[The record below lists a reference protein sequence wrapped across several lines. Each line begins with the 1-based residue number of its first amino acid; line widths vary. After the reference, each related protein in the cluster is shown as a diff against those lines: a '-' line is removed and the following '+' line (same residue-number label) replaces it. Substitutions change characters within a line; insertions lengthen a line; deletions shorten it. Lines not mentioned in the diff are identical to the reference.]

1 MPKSSFRAAGGA
13 LAAFALAALAACTM
27 PDAGGP
33 TAPRAP
39 SLSQAPAHG
48 AAPASVEWNAVA
60 RGLVAKNRSN
70 VFAAFRVYALTG
82 AAALRALEAA
92 EAASSGGNVV
102 SRRAAIAAASSE
114 VLARLYPGDAEA
126 LEAMLR
132 EQVESAEWL
141 ERDGVDAAAGE
152 ALGRAAAAGVL
163 DEASTDGYTDPW
175 TGTVPTGPGMWYSI
189 TTPPTP
195 PAGATIADARPW
207 LLLSPD
213 QFRPPPPPA
222 FGSPAFLADLAE
234 VRRISDTRTPEQ
246 DAIAKFWAMG
256 AGTHTP
262 PGYWNERASEMALR
276 YRLNESRAARLL
288 ALLNMVAVDAII
300 ASNDAK
306 LAYWLLRPSQA
317 DPAIT
322 LAIAPLPNFPAYPSN
337 HATIS
342 AAMAE
347 VLAVAFPNRADE
359 LRAAADE
366 AALSRVYGGIHYRF
380 DGDAGLALGRAVARW
395 GIAADETHATR

>member
-1 MPKSSFRAAGGA
+1 MSNSLFRAIGGA
-13 LAAFALAALAACTM
+13 LAAVALASCAE
-27 PDAGGP
+27 P
-33 TAPRAP
+33 TASGPAATERAP
-39 SLSQAPAHG
+39 ALSQAPAHG
-48 AAPASVEWNAVA
+48 TVPAAVEWNGIA

-70 VFAAFRVYALTG
+70 VFSAFRVYALTG
-82 AAALRALEAA
+82 VASLRALDAA
-92 EAASSGGNVV
+92 EAASSHGTVV

-114 VLARLYPGDAEA
+114 VLARIYPGDADA
-126 LEAMLR
+126 LETMLR
-132 EQVESAEWL
+132 ERVESDEWL
-141 ERDGVDAAAGE
+141 ERDGIDAAAGE

-163 DEASTDGYTDPW
+163 DEASTDGYTDAW
-175 TGTVPTGPGMWYSI
+175 TGTVPTGPGVWYSI
-189 TTPPTP
+189 TTPPSP

-207 LLLSPD
+207 FLRSPD

-234 VRRISDTRTPEQ
+234 VRAISDTRTPEQ

-262 PGYWNERASEMALR
+262 PGYWNERASELALR
-276 YRLNESRAARLL
+276 HRLNEARAARLL

-347 VLAVAFPNRADE
+347 VLSVAFPSRADE

-380 DGDAGLALGRAVARW
+380 DGDAGLALGRQVAHW
-395 GIAADETHATR
+395 GIAADETHATQ